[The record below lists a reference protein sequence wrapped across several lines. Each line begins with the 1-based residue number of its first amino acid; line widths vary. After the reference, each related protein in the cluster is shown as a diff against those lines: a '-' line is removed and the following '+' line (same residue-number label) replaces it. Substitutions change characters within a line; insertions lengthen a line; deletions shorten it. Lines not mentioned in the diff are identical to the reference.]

1 VLTRATWFAPL
12 VGAAL
17 LAAGCG
23 GSDESATTKWFDNVC
38 SAVTTWQDSISGAGQ
53 SLKNNPSKAG
63 LESAFTDAKDATSTL
78 SDDLESA
85 GKPDT
90 DSGEQAKEALD
101 TLGTQ
106 LDDGVTKMQDSVG
119 GVSTVNE
126 ALTAVSAVSGTLA
139 TMSTQIK
146 STVDN
151 LRTLDAKGELQ
162 TAFNEAD
169 SCAPLKS

>member
-38 SAVTTWQDSISGAGQ
+38 SAVTTWQDSIASAGQ
-53 SLKNNPSKAG
+53 SLKTNPSKAG

-78 SDDLESA
+78 SDDLKSA
-85 GKPDT
+85 GTPDT
-90 DSGEQAKEALD
+90 ESGQQAKDELD

-119 GVSTVNE
+119 GVTTVNQ

-146 STVDN
+146 STVDD

>member
-1 VLTRATWFAPL
+1 M
-12 VGAAL
+12 

-38 SAVTTWQDSISGAGQ
+38 SAVTTWQDSITEAGQ
-53 SLKNNPSKAG
+53 SLKDNPSKEG
-63 LESAFTDAKDATSTL
+63 LESSFTDAKDATNTL
-78 SDDLESA
+78 SDDLKSA

-90 DSGEQAKEALD
+90 EAGDQAKQALD

-106 LDDGVTKMQDSVG
+106 LDDGVTKMQDSVD

-139 TMSTQIK
+139 TMGTQIQ
-146 STVDN
+146 STVDD
-151 LRTLDAKGELQ
+151 LRTLDTKGELQ

-169 SCAPLKS
+169 SCAPLRS

>member
-1 VLTRATWFAPL
+1 VVIRGTWFAPL
-12 VGAAL
+12 IGAAM

-38 SAVTTWQDSISGAGQ
+38 SAVTTWQGSISEAGQ
-53 SLKNNPSKAG
+53 SLKDNPSKEG
-63 LESAFTDAKDATSTL
+63 LESAFTDAKDATTTL
-78 SDDLESA
+78 SDDLKSA
-85 GKPDT
+85 GTPDT
-90 DSGEQAKEALD
+90 ESGDQAKQALD

-106 LDDGVTKMQDSVG
+106 LDDGVTKMQDSVD

-139 TMSTQIK
+139 TMGTQIQ
-146 STVDN
+146 STVDD
-151 LRTLDAKGELQ
+151 LRTLDAQGELQ

-169 SCAPLKS
+169 SCAPLRS

>member
-1 VLTRATWFAPL
+1 M
-12 VGAAL
+12 

-38 SAVTTWQDSISGAGQ
+38 SAVTAWQDSITEAGQ
-53 SLKNNPSKAG
+53 SLKNNPSKEG

-78 SDDLESA
+78 SDDLKSA

-90 DSGEQAKEALD
+90 EAGDQAKQALD

-106 LDDGVTKMQDSVG
+106 LDDGVTKMQDSVD

-139 TMSTQIK
+139 TMGTQIQ
-146 STVDN
+146 STVDD
-151 LRTLDAKGELQ
+151 LRTLDTEGELQ

-169 SCAPLKS
+169 SCAPLRS

>member
-1 VLTRATWFAPL
+1 M
-12 VGAAL
+12 

-38 SAVTTWQDSISGAGQ
+38 SAVTTWQDSITEAGQ
-53 SLKNNPSKAG
+53 SLRNNPSKEG
-63 LESAFTDAKDATSTL
+63 LESSFTDAKDATTTL
-78 SDDLESA
+78 SDDLKSA

-90 DSGEQAKEALD
+90 EAGDQAKQALD
-101 TLGTQ
+101 ALGTQ
-106 LDDGVTKMQDSVG
+106 LDDGVSKMQDSVD

-139 TMSTQIK
+139 TMGTQIQ
-146 STVDN
+146 STVDD
-151 LRTLDAKGELQ
+151 LRTLDTKGELQ

-169 SCAPLKS
+169 SCAPLRS